1 MTNPQKNIAYI
12 YKDNEFIKQNLEINN
27 TKDGK
32 GELDKRKLR
41 QEGKEDNIKK
51 KEEKVKKVKRKVV
64 LNKKTKGQKS
74 KQKITEEE
82 DKQSLLEI
90 QNELDK
96 LKKDIIKDRIE
107 TKNFYKSLK
116 LKLPKDGQNT
126 AVHNKTVI
134 S

>member
-1 MTNPQKNIAYI
+1 MKII
-12 YKDNEFIKQNLEINN
+12 L
-27 TKDGK
+27 
-32 GELDKRKLR
+32 KLR
-41 QEGKEDNIKK
+41 NILTNLKGIIKTVNNNLAANNNNKEIYWC
-51 KEEKVKKVKRKVV
+51 
-64 LNKKTKGQKS
+64 
-74 KQKITEEE
+74 
-82 DKQSLLEI
+82 LLEI

-96 LKKDIIKDRIE
+96 LKQDIIKDRIE